1 MAIILLTLDV
11 CIIKT
16 RKHEISGF
24 IDPTKPSPF
33 EMIALRYLSAS
44 TKKITGHL
52 YYCERKRGRLVLK

>member
-44 TKKITGHL
+44 TKKKLLGQMC
-52 YYCERKRGRLVLK
+52 YCERNERKIGT